1 MRRRLTDTAT
11 VNGLDSVL
19 PGADQTSAQRPA
31 AAPRHFVLIE
41 GRRPYRLV
49 PGPTKQLVLSQGVSL
64 SVSLSAEPSLGFGL
78 AAAQ

>member
-49 PGPTKQLVLSQGVSL
+49 PGPTKQLVLSQGL